1 MSTAAMLLE
10 EFAKNLE
17 LSDLVFEEG
26 ICSIAF
32 DDTVVHFYD
41 DADAGELLLF
51 TALMLAPEEAEER
64 GPLYRRLAVINGFGR
79 LTGGGALGVDRDEN
93 EVIYSRGYALN
104 GLTALM
110 LEEKIAAF
118 LERGQLLADE
128 LNRSGEEEE
137 EDAER
142 RPDAGLRV

>member
-1 MSTAAMLLE
+1 MLLE
-10 EFAKNLE
+10 EFATNLE

-26 ICSIAF
+26 MCSIAF

-51 TALMLAPEEAEER
+51 TALMPAPEDPEER
-64 GPLYRRLAVINGFGR
+64 GLLYRRLAAINGFGR
-79 LTGGGALGVDRDEN
+79 LTGGGALGVDRDES

-118 LERGQLLADE
+118 LERGRLLAGE
-128 LNRSGEEEE
+128 LSRSGEEAE
-137 EDAER
+137 EDAEH
-142 RPDAGLRV
+142 RPAGGLRV